1 VATIDEV
8 TGYVLAGGRATR
20 MGRDKRPFE
29 MGAQTLLQR
38 AGSLL
43 EQVLGTPPFAV
54 GDNLAGI
61 WPDSGRIIADARP
74 GCGPLGG
81 LAALLPACPTRWA
94 LVVAADMPLL
104 GAEDLLRLVERV
116 STADRVGA
124 LSAGV
129 RPEPLA
135 ALYRSDTGAFWCRR
149 LENEDYKLDSG
160 FRELG
165 WVKVV
170 PADPGLA
177 LFNVNRAEDLEW
189 LRELEGVRVMTVHLS
204 IVGRKNSGKTTL
216 MTGLIAELVRRGLS
230 VVTVKHTSH
239 DHEFDTPGKDSWHHR
254 QAGSGAAVI
263 IAPGRWSCHA
273 DRPEEETVRDLHRT
287 LFQGRDLVLWEGR
300 GNPEAP
306 KIECVPPSLEPLNAG
321 DPGLVAV
328 VSNTKPADGLAWFR
342 PEDIFSLADW
352 IVQRFGCASPGA
364 GRDSSSPVS

>member
-1 VATIDEV
+1 MAEISEV
-8 TGYVLAGGRATR
+8 TGYVLAGGQATR
-20 MGRDKRPFE
+20 MGRDKRIFE
-29 MGAQTLLQR
+29 LRGRTLLEH
-38 AGSLL
+38 AADLL
-43 EQVLGTPPFAV
+43 QEVLGKRPFAV

-61 WPDSGRIIADARP
+61 WPDTGSIIADARP

-81 LAALLPACPTRWA
+81 LAALLTDCPTRWA
-94 LVVAADMPLL
+94 LVAAADMPLL
-104 GAEDLLRLVERV
+104 RASDLRQLVERA
-116 STADRVGA
+116 SAADRVLA

-135 ALYRSDTGAFWCRR
+135 ALYRSDTGEFWRRR
-149 LENEDYKLDSG
+149 LEGGNYKLDPG

-170 PADPGLA
+170 PAEPGRV

-189 LRELEGVRVMTVHLS
+189 LRDLEETRVMTAHLS

-216 MTGLIAELVRRGLS
+216 MTGLIEELVRRGYS
-230 VVTVKHTSH
+230 VGTVKHTSH
-239 DHEFDTPGKDSWHHR
+239 DHEFDTPGKDSWRHR
-254 QAGSGAAVI
+254 QAGSIAAVI

-273 DRPEEETVRDLHRT
+273 DQPDKSTLHDLHRT

-306 KIECVPPSLEPLNAG
+306 KVECVPPALPPLNDG

-328 VSNTKPADGLAWFR
+328 VSATAPAGGPAWFK
-342 PEDIFSLADW
+342 PDDTGALADW
-352 IVQRFGCASPGA
+352 VVERFGLTAGA
-364 GRDSSSPVS
+364 PDRA

>member
-1 VATIDEV
+1 MAAIDQV

-20 MGRDKRPFE
+20 MGRDKRLFE
-29 MGAQTLLQR
+29 VGGQTLLQR
-38 AGSLL
+38 AGILL
-43 EQVLGTPPFAV
+43 EQVLGSPPFAV

-61 WPDSGRIIADARP
+61 WPDPGRIIADARP

-104 GAEDLLRLVERV
+104 GAGDLLQLVERI
-116 STADRVGA
+116 TAADRVAA

-129 RPEPLA
+129 RPEPLV
-135 ALYRSDTGAFWCRR
+135 ALYRRDTGAFWRRR
-149 LENEDYKLDSG
+149 LEDGDYKLDSG

-177 LFNVNRAEDLEW
+177 LFNVNRTEDLEW
-189 LRELEGVRVMTVHLS
+189 LRDLDGAQVTTVHLS

-216 MTGLIAELVRRGLS
+216 MTELIAELVRRGLS
-230 VVTVKHTSH
+230 VATVKHTSH
-239 DHEFDTPGKDSWHHR
+239 DHEFDTPGKDSWRHR
-254 QAGSGAAVI
+254 RAGSTAAVI

-273 DRPEEETVRDLHRT
+273 DRPEEKMVRDLHRT

-306 KIECVPPSLEPLNAG
+306 KVECVPSSLEPLNAG
-321 DPGLVAV
+321 DTGLLAV
-328 VSNTKPADGLAWFR
+328 VSQTEPAGGLAWFR
-342 PEDIFSLADW
+342 PGRALEMADW
-352 IVQRFGCASPGA
+352 VIERFGLPSGQTD
-364 GRDSSSPVS
+364 RI